1 MQAECQRN
9 WGILMRAVGAEDE
22 AFSQCV
28 HQEAG
33 SRDRTVSGGLLVQ
46 FQGDPDWLF
55 LKIKNRP
62 DCVSDGR

>member
-1 MQAECQRN
+1 
-9 WGILMRAVGAEDE
+9 MRAVGAEDE